1 MQEMPQQK
9 SAVEEERNSKVNFP
23 FLVKAVLRSICPV
36 GCFRAFRELNSD
48 GGSGN
53 FLSQLRS
60 H

>member
-36 GCFRAFRELNSD
+36 GCFWLSENSIAMEEAVI
-48 GGSGN
+48 
-53 FLSQLRS
+53 F
-60 H
+60 